1 MNGYLACWKKF
12 AVFTGRSSRNE
23 FWSFYLINL
32 AIGIGFW
39 ILFGAIGGGNMQMDA
54 NGAPQMDANG
64 ALMFTP
70 ITSAGMILFVLYM
83 IFSLLATL
91 PIIGVSIRRLHDQDK
106 SGWWFLLNFACGIG
120 ALVLLVIQVLPGTEG
135 ENRFGA
141 PPAS

>member
-39 ILFGAIGGGNMQMDA
+39 IVFGAIGGGNVQMDA
-54 NGAPQMDANG
+54 NGAPIV
-64 ALMFTP
+64 TP
-70 ITSAGMILFVLYM
+70 ITSAGMILFVMYM

-120 ALVLLVIQVLPGTEG
+120 VLVLLVIQVLPGTEG
-135 ENRFGA
+135 ENRYGA
-141 PPAS
+141 QPES